1 MNAVRIAI
9 IKFQK
14 LASSNIKEDLELSKV
29 DNKKTRFR
37 RKLRQNYLK
46 TKKTLELIEIT
57 DEEIFNHFNII
68 KYQLYNLGS
77 YIEKNYLSQYI
88 KVSILELE
96 NL

>member
-29 DNKKTRFR
+29 DNKETRFR

-46 TKKTLELIEIT
+46 TKKILELIEII
-57 DEEIFNHFNII
+57 DEEIFNYLNII
-68 KYQLYNLGS
+68 KYQLYDLGS

>member
-29 DNKKTRFR
+29 DNKETRFR

-46 TKKTLELIEIT
+46 TKKILELIEII
-57 DEEIFNHFNII
+57 DEEIFNYLNII
-68 KYQLYNLGS
+68 KY
-77 YIEKNYLSQYI
+77 
-88 KVSILELE
+88 
-96 NL
+96 

>member
-1 MNAVRIAI
+1 MNAVYIVI

-14 LASSNIKEDLELSKV
+14 LASSNIKGDLELSKV
-29 DNKKTRFR
+29 NNKETRFR

-57 DEEIFNHFNII
+57 DEEIFNYFNII
-68 KYQLYNLGS
+68 KYQLYNLES
-77 YIEKNYLSQYI
+77 YIKKNYLFQYI

>member
-29 DNKKTRFR
+29 NNKETRFR

-57 DEEIFNHFNII
+57 DEEIFNYFNII
-68 KYQLYNLGS
+68 KYQLYNLES
-77 YIEKNYLSQYI
+77 YIKKNYLFQYI

>member
-46 TKKTLELIEIT
+46 TKKILELIEII
-57 DEEIFNHFNII
+57 DEEIFNYLNII
-68 KYQLYNLGS
+68 KYQLYDLES

-88 KVSILELE
+88 KVSILELK

>member
-29 DNKKTRFR
+29 DNKETRFR

-46 TKKTLELIEIT
+46 TKKILELIEII
-57 DEEIFNHFNII
+57 DEEIFNYLNII
-68 KYQLYNLGS
+68 KYQLYDLES